1 MDDVKLAAIVDAIVR
16 ELQASGAVKTNGS
29 DSAAV
34 SSSLSAPS
42 AVPVKS
48 RTAASTANLSLDLPD
63 PTLREHRYRARVK
76 NPKDANGLRALMDS
90 TTARIGVGRAGPRY
104 STASLLLFQGDHA
117 VTQDALYR
125 DVDQTLLDQFNL
137 FTVQTKITGG
147 KQEYLLRPDLGR
159 LLNDD
164 AKRIINEKCQKNVNI
179 QLCVGDGLSAAAIEA
194 NLRQIFP
201 VIKQGVQNAG
211 LTFGTP
217 FFIKYARVGVMNDV
231 GELIKPDVV
240 ILLIGERPP
249 VMTLEERVH
258 GVGGSDQVA
267 QRLSAI
273 GPAGPAPGAVA
284 IVERIQA
291 PLDARGEVEC
301 VQPEDS
307 DENVS
312 ILARLA
318 SDRLRG
324 AIVEDLHVARVE
336 RGENGRGLR
345 CGAARVGS
353 PRVGAGQQ
361 HERREPQSHEQRCA
375 RSMTRHNSLLLSSPD
390 PRHSLVR
397 KVV

>member
-1 MDDVKLAAIVDAIVR
+1 MDDAKLAAIVDAIVR
-16 ELQASGAVKTNGS
+16 ELQASGAVKANGS
-29 DSAAV
+29 DPPASVAA

-42 AVPVKS
+42 AARVKT
-48 RTAASTANLSLDLPD
+48 RTATSTASLSIDLPD
-63 PTLREHRYRARVK
+63 PTLPEFRYKPRVK
-76 NPKDANGLRALMDS
+76 NPKDANSVKALIES

-125 DVDQTLLDQFNL
+125 DVDQKLLDQFNL

-240 ILLIGERPP
+240 ILLIGERPGLGRAESMSAYMGYKP
-249 VMTLEERVH
+249 KYGDTDADRDVVCNIFEGGGTNPLEAGAFVVQLAQNMRKSQAS
-258 GVGGSDQVA
+258 GVK
-267 QRLSAI
+267 LK
-273 GPAGPAPGAVA
+273 
-284 IVERIQA
+284 
-291 PLDARGEVEC
+291 
-301 VQPEDS
+301 
-307 DENVS
+307 
-312 ILARLA
+312 LAK
-318 SDRLRG
+318 S
-324 AIVEDLHVARVE
+324 
-336 RGENGRGLR
+336 
-345 CGAARVGS
+345 
-353 PRVGAGQQ
+353 
-361 HERREPQSHEQRCA
+361 
-375 RSMTRHNSLLLSSPD
+375 
-390 PRHSLVR
+390 
-397 KVV
+397 